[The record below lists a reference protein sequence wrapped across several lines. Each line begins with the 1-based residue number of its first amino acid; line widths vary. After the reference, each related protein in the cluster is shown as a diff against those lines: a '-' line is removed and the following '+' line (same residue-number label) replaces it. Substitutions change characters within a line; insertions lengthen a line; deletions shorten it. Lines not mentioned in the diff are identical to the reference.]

1 MKIIVNNTNIQ
12 VAVICFLGLNVC
24 FAQSNNNPESASSRQ
39 GEIKSQIV
47 DYQTALSAYEANIQ
61 TNDVAPNKRAVNEML
76 MAMQP
81 LKDAMNT
88 LDNSWSPLVR
98 QQRAALWFEIL
109 SAIDTNLY
117 SPFLTNN
124 VGLVSM
130 IEYIP
135 PPAGYQGKVG
145 LYGMLPPDT
154 NDAAA
159 CSYYITARK
168 TYRIRRFAV
177 NIQTSLEYLNQEAT
191 ARFEMFLRANYSS
204 SDSDR
209 KEFDQIV
216 NTAPLSVSRQQQ
228 LKLLFD
234 KTH

>member
-1 MKIIVNNTNIQ
+1 MKIIVNNLKIQ
-12 VAVICFLGLNVC
+12 IAVICFLGLNVC
-24 FAQSNNNPESASSRQ
+24 FAQSNNLESVSSRR
-39 GEIKSQIV
+39 GEIEARISG
-47 DYQTALSAYEANIQ
+47 YQTDLSAYEANIQ
-61 TNDVAPNKRAVNEML
+61 TNDVAPNEKAVDEML

-88 LDNSWSPLVR
+88 LDNSSSPLDR
-98 QQRAALWFEIL
+98 RQRAALWLEIL
-109 SAIDTNLY
+109 SAIDMNLY

-124 VGLVSM
+124 VGSVS
-130 IEYIP
+130 INGYIP
-135 PPAGYQGKVG
+135 PPPGYKGKVA

-154 NDAAA
+154 NDIANY
-159 CSYYITARK
+159 SYYISAK
-168 TYRIRRFAV
+168 KKYRERRFAV

-209 KEFDQIV
+209 KEYAGIV

-228 LKLLFD
+228 LKGLFD